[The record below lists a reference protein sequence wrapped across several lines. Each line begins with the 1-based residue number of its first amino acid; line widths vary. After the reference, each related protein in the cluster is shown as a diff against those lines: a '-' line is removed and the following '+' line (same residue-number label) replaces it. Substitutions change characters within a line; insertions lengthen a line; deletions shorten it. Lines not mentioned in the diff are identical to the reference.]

1 MPINTLA
8 TADIFQRNLDKLAER
23 DAVTGFMDANAGQVI
38 YNGGATVKV
47 PKMTVQGLGEYD
59 RDNGYAQGSV
69 GLSYE
74 TLTMTQDRG
83 RKFHLDAMDVDET
96 NFVATAG
103 NVMAEFQRT
112 YVIPEIDAYR
122 ISKIADYAI
131 NGFPTTDKKGTVE
144 YGYTP
149 GAVNTSALRKF
160 KEGVKAI
167 REHGYNG
174 QLVCLAT
181 DAFEMELELELAGKL
196 QSVSWAQGGIN
207 TMVPAVDL
215 VPIRTVPSN
224 RMYSSIVLYDG
235 KTKGTSGASGMSGVD
250 QTVGGYAKGSGA
262 LDINFIILPMAT
274 PIAVQKQDKMRIFS
288 PDINQG
294 MNAWQ
299 MDYRRFHDLWVLE
312 NKCDSLFVNIKD
324 ANPNGT
330 SGTS

>member
-8 TADIFQRNLDKLAER
+8 TADIFMRNLDKLAER
-23 DAVTGFMDANAGQVI
+23 EAVTGWMDRNAGQVI
-38 YNGGATVKV
+38 YNGGATVKI
-47 PKMTVQGLGEYD
+47 PKLTVQGLGEYD

-69 GLSYE
+69 GLTYE
-74 TLTMTQDRG
+74 TLTLTQDRG

-131 NGFPTTDKKGTVE
+131 TGFPSTTKRGIVE

-149 GAVNTSALRKF
+149 GAANTSALRKF

-167 REHGYNG
+167 RENGYNG
-174 QLVCLAT
+174 QLVCLAN
-181 DAFEMELELELAGKL
+181 DAFIMELELELAGKL

-207 TMVPAVDL
+207 TQVPAVDL
-215 VPIRTVPSN
+215 VPILATPAN
-224 RMYSSIVLYDG
+224 RMFTKITLYDG
-235 KTKGTSGASGMSGVD
+235 KTAASGGNPD
-250 QTVGGYAKGSGA
+250 QTVGGYVKASDGK
-262 LDINFIILPMAT
+262 DVNFMIMPTTT

-288 PDINQG
+288 PDINQTL
-294 MNAWQ
+294 NAWRV
-299 MDYRRFHDLWVLE
+299 DYRRFRDLWVLE
-312 NKCDSLFVNIKD
+312 NKVNSLFVSVKQS
-324 ANPNGT
+324 A
-330 SGTS
+330 S

>member
-8 TADIFQRNLDKLAER
+8 TADIFQRNLDKLAVRE
-23 DAVTGFMDANAGQVI
+23 AVTGFMDANAGQVI
-38 YNGGATVKV
+38 YTGGATVKV

-74 TLTMTQDRG
+74 SLTMTQDRG

-122 ISKIADYAI
+122 ISKIATYGI
-131 NGFPTTDKKGTVE
+131 SGGTVE

-149 GAVNTSALRKF
+149 GAASTSALRKF
-160 KEGVKAI
+160 KEGVKAV
-167 REHGYNG
+167 REAGYNG

-181 DAFEMELELELAGKL
+181 DTFEMELELELAGKL
-196 QSVSWAQGGIN
+196 QSVSWSQGGIN
-207 TMVPAVDL
+207 TKVPAVDL
-215 VPIRTVPSN
+215 VPIIATPSN
-224 RMYSSIVLYDG
+224 RMYSAITLYDG
-235 KTKGTSGASGMSGVD
+235 KTKGTTGASGLSGVD
-250 QTVGGYAKGSGA
+250 QTVGGYAKGSSA
-262 LDINFIILPMAT
+262 LDVNFIILPMAT
-274 PIAVQKQDKMRIFS
+274 PIGVQKQDKMRIFS

-294 MNAWQ
+294 LNAWQ
-299 MDYRRFHDLWVLE
+299 MDYRRFHDLWVLD
-312 NKCDSLFVNIKD
+312 NKVNGIFVNIKD
-324 ANPNGT
+324 ANPSGT
-330 SGTS
+330 SGSSGTS

>member
-8 TADIFQRNLDKLAER
+8 TADIFMRNLDKLAER
-23 DAVTGFMDANAGQVI
+23 EAVTGWMDRNAGQVI
-38 YNGGATVKV
+38 YNGGATVKI
-47 PKMTVQGLGEYD
+47 PKLTVQGLGEYD

-69 GLSYE
+69 GLTYE
-74 TLTMTQDRG
+74 TLTLTQDRG

-131 NGFPTTDKKGTVE
+131 TGFPSTTKRGIVE

-149 GAVNTSALRKF
+149 GAANTSALRKF

-167 REHGYNG
+167 RENGYNG
-174 QLVCLAT
+174 QLVCLAN
-181 DAFEMELELELAGKL
+181 DAFIMELELELAGKL

-207 TMVPAVDL
+207 TQVPA
-215 VPIRTVPSN
+215 
-224 RMYSSIVLYDG
+224 LYDG
-235 KTKGTSGASGMSGVD
+235 KTAASGGNPD
-250 QTVGGYAKGSGA
+250 QTVGGYVKASDGK
-262 LDINFIILPMAT
+262 DVNFMIMPTTT

-288 PDINQG
+288 PDINQTL
-294 MNAWQ
+294 NAWRV
-299 MDYRRFHDLWVLE
+299 DYRRFHDLWVLE
-312 NKCDSLFVNIKD
+312 NKVNSLFVSVKQS
-324 ANPNGT
+324 A
-330 SGTS
+330 S